1 MRFGLMQTKI
11 AIVKLLLN
19 YEFEPTDKTPIP
31 MKFVP
36 SSPFLTPVGGMWLKL
51 KKIQ

>member
-1 MRFGLMQTKI
+1 MQSKI

-19 YEFEPTDKTPIP
+19 YEFEPTVKTTIP

-36 SSPFLTPVGGMWLKL
+36 SSPTLAPVGGLWLKL